1 MLNHLLKKLIRNQSG
16 IIRMVTSRIGLGIA
30 VFLLLTA
37 IQIQSNYHFLLNSNN
52 NKDSIADFLVINKT
66 LDNNSLGNTKL
77 DQALIN
83 EIAKQPFTE
92 SVGMLTPSRFK
103 ASIQSISNQFPF
115 FTDISFESVPS
126 SFIDVKN
133 VSFAWDPSA
142 KYVPVIVPNMFL
154 DIYNFQFSLSQN
166 LPQLTPAIV
175 KMIVFKLTVYG
186 KNGPVSFNAKIVGLS
201 DRISSMLVPA
211 EFIKW
216 GNNYAETQSD
226 NEVSRIVLKTNDPSN
241 ASIASFL
248 KKNNLSTNT
257 EKLRY
262 SKYRKVIDT
271 VVAIAG
277 FTGGLML
284 LFALI
289 IFTLF
294 IQLTIANCKQEIILL
309 ITLGAAPRQLAKF
322 LLGQFYPGNLLSIA
336 SATTLIA
343 ALQFGLQLFLEK
355 QLIFIPS
362 FISLFT
368 LLTAVALSILLWYVT
383 KKSIQK
389 HINN

>member
-1 MLNHLLKKLIRNQSG
+1 MLNLLLKKLIRNHSG
-16 IIRMVTSRIGLGIA
+16 VVRMVTSKIGLTIA

-37 IQIQSNYHFLLNSNN
+37 VQIQSNYHFLLNSPN

-66 LDNNSLGNTKL
+66 LDNNNLSNSKLEQSLI
-77 DQALIN
+77 D
-83 EIAKQPFTE
+83 EIAKQSFTE
-92 SVGMLTPSRFK
+92 SVGILTPSRFK

-115 FTDISFESVPS
+115 YTDISFESVPS
-126 SFIDVKN
+126 TFIDVKN
-133 VSFAWDPSA
+133 VPFTWDPSA
-142 KYVPVIVPNMFL
+142 AFVPVIVPNMFL

-166 LPQLTPAIV
+166 LPQLTPSIV

-186 KNGPVSFNAKIVGLS
+186 KNGPISFNAKIVGLS

-216 GNNYAETQSD
+216 GNNYAETKSE
-226 NEVSRIVLKTNDPSN
+226 NEVSRLVLKTNDPSN
-241 ASIASFL
+241 AAIASFL

-277 FTGGLML
+277 LTGGLML
-284 LFALI
+284 VFALI

-294 IQLTIANCKQEIILL
+294 IQLTIANCKEEIILL
-309 ITLGAAPRQLAKF
+309 ITLGAAPSQLSKF
-322 LLGQFYPGNLLSIA
+322 LLRQFYPGNLFSIIV
-336 SATTLIA
+336 ATILITV
-343 ALQFGLQLFLEK
+343 LQYLLKIILAK

-362 FISLFT
+362 FISWIT
-368 LLTAVALSILLWYVT
+368 LATSIGLIFLLWIVT
-383 KKSIQK
+383 KKAIQK
-389 HINN
+389 HISA

>member
-115 FTDISFESVPS
+115 YTDISFESVPS

-133 VSFAWDPSA
+133 VSFSWDPSA
-142 KYVPVIVPNMFL
+142 EFVPVIVPNMFL

>member
-92 SVGMLTPSRFK
+92 TVGILTPSRFK

-115 FTDISFESVPS
+115 YTDISFESVPS

-133 VSFAWDPSA
+133 VSFSWDPSA
-142 KYVPVIVPNMFL
+142 EFVPVIVPNMFL

-166 LPQLTPAIV
+166 LPQLTPTIV

-343 ALQFGLQLFLEK
+343 ALQYGLQLFLEK

>member
-1 MLNHLLKKLIRNQSG
+1 MLNLLLKKLIRNHSG
-16 IIRMVTSRIGLGIA
+16 VVRMVTSKIGLTIA

-37 IQIQSNYHFLLNSNN
+37 VQIQSNYHFLLNSPN

-66 LDNNSLGNTKL
+66 LDNNNLSNSKLEQSLI
-77 DQALIN
+77 D
-83 EIAKQPFTE
+83 EIAKQSFTE
-92 SVGMLTPSRFK
+92 SVGILTPSRFK

-115 FTDISFESVPS
+115 YTDISFESVPS
-126 SFIDVKN
+126 TFIDVKN
-133 VSFAWDPSA
+133 IPFTWDPSA
-142 KYVPVIVPNMFL
+142 AFVPVIVPNMFL

-166 LPQLTPAIV
+166 LPQLTPSIV

-186 KNGPVSFNAKIVGLS
+186 KNGPISFNAKIVGLS

-216 GNNYAETQSD
+216 GNNYAETKSE
-226 NEVSRIVLKTNDPSN
+226 NEVSRLVLKTNDPSN
-241 ASIASFL
+241 AAIASFL

-277 FTGGLML
+277 LTGGLML
-284 LFALI
+284 VFALI

-294 IQLTIANCKQEIILL
+294 IQLTIANCKEEIILL
-309 ITLGAAPRQLAKF
+309 ITLGAAPSQLSKF
-322 LLGQFYPGNLLSIA
+322 LLRQFYPGNLFSIIV
-336 SATTLIA
+336 ATILITV
-343 ALQFGLQLFLEK
+343 LQYLLKIILAK

-362 FISLFT
+362 FISWIT
-368 LLTAVALSILLWYVT
+368 LATSIGLIFLLWIVT
-383 KKSIQK
+383 KKAIQK
-389 HINN
+389 HISA

>member
-1 MLNHLLKKLIRNQSG
+1 MLNLLLKKLIRNHSG
-16 IIRMVTSRIGLGIA
+16 AVRMVTSKIGLSIA

-37 IQIQSNYHFLLNSNN
+37 VQIQSNYHFLLNNPN

-66 LDNNSLGNTKL
+66 LDNNNLSNSKLEQSLI
-77 DQALIN
+77 D

-92 SVGMLTPSRFK
+92 SVGILTPSRFK

-115 FTDISFESVPS
+115 YTDISFESVPS
-126 SFIDVKN
+126 TFIDVKN
-133 VSFAWDPSA
+133 VPFTWDPSA
-142 KYVPVIVPNMFL
+142 TFVPVIVPNMFL

-166 LPQLTPAIV
+166 LPQLTPSIV

-186 KNGPVSFNAKIVGLS
+186 KNGPISFNAKIVGLS

-216 GNNYAETQSD
+216 GNNYAETKSE
-226 NEVSRIVLKTNDPSN
+226 NEVSRLVLKTNDPSN
-241 ASIASFL
+241 AAIASFL

-277 FTGGLML
+277 LTGGLML

-294 IQLTIANCKQEIILL
+294 IQLTIANCKEEIILL
-309 ITLGAAPRQLAKF
+309 ITLGAAPSQLSKF
-322 LLGQFYPGNLLSIA
+322 LLRQFYPGNLFSIVV
-336 SATTLIA
+336 ATILIA
-343 ALQFGLQLFLEK
+343 LLQYLLKLFLEK

-362 FISLFT
+362 FISWIT
-368 LLTAVALSILLWYVT
+368 LITSIGLIFLLWIVT
-383 KKSIQK
+383 KKAIHK
-389 HINN
+389 HIYA

>member
-115 FTDISFESVPS
+115 YTDISFESVPS

-343 ALQFGLQLFLEK
+343 ALQYGLQLFLEK

>member
-1 MLNHLLKKLIRNQSG
+1 
-16 IIRMVTSRIGLGIA
+16 MVTSKIGLTIA

-37 IQIQSNYHFLLNSNN
+37 VQIQSNYHFLLNSPN

-66 LDNNSLGNTKL
+66 LDNNNLSNSKLEQSLI
-77 DQALIN
+77 D
-83 EIAKQPFTE
+83 EIAKQSFTE
-92 SVGMLTPSRFK
+92 SVGILTPSRFK

-115 FTDISFESVPS
+115 YTDISFESVPS
-126 SFIDVKN
+126 TFIDVKN
-133 VSFAWDPSA
+133 VPFTWDPSA
-142 KYVPVIVPNMFL
+142 AFVPVIVPNMFL

-166 LPQLTPAIV
+166 LPQLTPSIV

-186 KNGPVSFNAKIVGLS
+186 KNGPISFNAKIVGLS

-216 GNNYAETQSD
+216 GNNYAETKSE
-226 NEVSRIVLKTNDPSN
+226 NEVSRLVLKTNDPSN
-241 ASIASFL
+241 AAIASFL

-277 FTGGLML
+277 LTGGLML
-284 LFALI
+284 VFALI

-294 IQLTIANCKQEIILL
+294 IQLTIANCKEEIILL
-309 ITLGAAPRQLAKF
+309 ITLGAAPSQLSKF
-322 LLGQFYPGNLLSIA
+322 LLRQFYPGNLFSIIV
-336 SATTLIA
+336 ATILITV
-343 ALQFGLQLFLEK
+343 LQYLLKIILAK

-362 FISLFT
+362 FISWIT
-368 LLTAVALSILLWYVT
+368 LATSIGLIFLLWIVT
-383 KKSIQK
+383 KKAIQK
-389 HINN
+389 HISA

>member
-343 ALQFGLQLFLEK
+343 ALQYGLQLFLEK

>member
-262 SKYRKVIDT
+262 GKYRKVIDT

-343 ALQFGLQLFLEK
+343 ALQYGLQLFLEK

>member
-1 MLNHLLKKLIRNQSG
+1 MLNLLLKKLIRNHSG
-16 IIRMVTSRIGLGIA
+16 VVQMVTSKIGLTIA

-37 IQIQSNYHFLLNSNN
+37 VQIQSNYHFLLNSPN

-66 LDNNSLGNTKL
+66 LDNNNLSNSKLEQSLI
-77 DQALIN
+77 D
-83 EIAKQPFTE
+83 EIAKQTFTE
-92 SVGMLTPSRFK
+92 SVGILTPSRFK

-115 FTDISFESVPS
+115 YTDISFESVPS
-126 SFIDVKN
+126 TFIDVKN
-133 VSFAWDPSA
+133 VPFTWDPSA
-142 KYVPVIVPNMFL
+142 AFVPVIVPNMFL

-166 LPQLTPAIV
+166 LPQLTPSIV

-186 KNGPVSFNAKIVGLS
+186 KNGPISFNAKIVGLS

-216 GNNYAETQSD
+216 GNNYAETKSE
-226 NEVSRIVLKTNDPSN
+226 NEVSRLVLKTNDPSN
-241 ASIASFL
+241 AAIASFL

-277 FTGGLML
+277 LTGGLML
-284 LFALI
+284 VFALI

-294 IQLTIANCKQEIILL
+294 IQLTIANCKEEIILL
-309 ITLGAAPRQLAKF
+309 ITLGAAPSQLSKF
-322 LLGQFYPGNLLSIA
+322 LLRQFYPGNLFSIIV
-336 SATTLIA
+336 ATILITI
-343 ALQFGLQLFLEK
+343 LQYLLKIILAK

-362 FISLFT
+362 FISWIT
-368 LLTAVALSILLWYVT
+368 LATSIGLNFLLWIVT
-383 KKSIQK
+383 KKAIQK
-389 HINN
+389 HISA

>member
-92 SVGMLTPSRFK
+92 SVGILTPSRFK

-343 ALQFGLQLFLEK
+343 ALQYGLQLFLEK

>member
-92 SVGMLTPSRFK
+92 SVGILTPSRFK

-115 FTDISFESVPS
+115 YTDISFESVPS

-133 VSFAWDPSA
+133 VSFSWDPSA
-142 KYVPVIVPNMFL
+142 EFVPVIVPNMFL

>member
-1 MLNHLLKKLIRNQSG
+1 LLNHLLKKLIRNQSG

-343 ALQFGLQLFLEK
+343 ALQYGLQLFLEK

>member
-92 SVGMLTPSRFK
+92 SVGILTPSRFK

-115 FTDISFESVPS
+115 YTDISFESVPS

-142 KYVPVIVPNMFL
+142 EYVPVIVPNMFL

-343 ALQFGLQLFLEK
+343 ALQYGLQLFLEK

>member
-1 MLNHLLKKLIRNQSG
+1 MLNLLLKKLIRNHSG
-16 IIRMVTSRIGLGIA
+16 AVRMVTSKIGLSIA

-37 IQIQSNYHFLLNSNN
+37 VQIQSNYHFLLNNPN

-66 LDNNSLGNTKL
+66 LDNNNLSNSKLEQSLI
-77 DQALIN
+77 D

-92 SVGMLTPSRFK
+92 SVGILTPSRFK

-115 FTDISFESVPS
+115 YTDISFESVPS
-126 SFIDVKN
+126 TFIDVKN
-133 VSFAWDPSA
+133 VPFTWDPSA
-142 KYVPVIVPNMFL
+142 TFVPVIVPNMFL

-166 LPQLTPAIV
+166 LPQLTPSIV

-186 KNGPVSFNAKIVGLS
+186 KNGPISFNAKIVGLS

-216 GNNYAETQSD
+216 GNNYAETKSE
-226 NEVSRIVLKTNDPSN
+226 NEVSRLVLKTNDPSN
-241 ASIASFL
+241 AAIASFL

-277 FTGGLML
+277 LTGGLML

-294 IQLTIANCKQEIILL
+294 IQLTIANCKEEIILL
-309 ITLGAAPRQLAKF
+309 ITLGAAPSQLSKF
-322 LLGQFYPGNLLSIA
+322 LLRQFYPGNLFSVVV
-336 SATTLIA
+336 ATILIA
-343 ALQFGLQLFLEK
+343 LLQYFLKLFLEK
-355 QLIFIPS
+355 QFIFIPS
-362 FISLFT
+362 FISWIT
-368 LLTAVALSILLWYVT
+368 VITSIGLIFLLWIVT
-383 KKSIQK
+383 KKEIQK
-389 HINN
+389 HIYA

>member
-92 SVGMLTPSRFK
+92 SVGILTPSRFK

-115 FTDISFESVPS
+115 YTDISFESVPS

-133 VSFAWDPSA
+133 VSFSWDPSA
-142 KYVPVIVPNMFL
+142 EFVPVIVPKMFL

-186 KNGPVSFNAKIVGLS
+186 KNGPISFNAKIVGLS

-343 ALQFGLQLFLEK
+343 ALQYGLQLFLEK

>member
-1 MLNHLLKKLIRNQSG
+1 MLNLLLKKLIRNHSG
-16 IIRMVTSRIGLGIA
+16 VVRMVTSKIGLTIA

-37 IQIQSNYHFLLNSNN
+37 VQIQSNYHFLLNSPN

-66 LDNNSLGNTKL
+66 LDNNNLSNSKLEQSLI
-77 DQALIN
+77 D
-83 EIAKQPFTE
+83 EIAKQSFTE
-92 SVGMLTPSRFK
+92 SVGILTPSRFK

-115 FTDISFESVPS
+115 YTDISFESVPS
-126 SFIDVKN
+126 TFIDIKN
-133 VSFAWDPSA
+133 VPFTWDPSA
-142 KYVPVIVPNMFL
+142 AFVPVIVPNLFL

-166 LPQLTPAIV
+166 LPQLTPSIV

-186 KNGPVSFNAKIVGLS
+186 KNGPISFNAKIVGLS

-216 GNNYAETQSD
+216 GNNYAETKSE
-226 NEVSRIVLKTNDPSN
+226 NEVSRLVLKTNDPSN
-241 ASIASFL
+241 AAIASFL

-277 FTGGLML
+277 LTGGLML
-284 LFALI
+284 VFALI

-294 IQLTIANCKQEIILL
+294 IQLTIANCKEEIILL
-309 ITLGAAPRQLAKF
+309 ITLGAAPSQLSKF
-322 LLGQFYPGNLLSIA
+322 LLRQFYPGNLFSIIV
-336 SATTLIA
+336 ATILITV
-343 ALQFGLQLFLEK
+343 LQYLLKIILAK

-362 FISLFT
+362 FISWIT
-368 LLTAVALSILLWYVT
+368 LATSIGLIFLLWIVT
-383 KKSIQK
+383 KKAIQK
-389 HINN
+389 HISA